1 MYIIKLILINSEIC
15 TFKWIYWVRLNHS
28 DCIFEA
34 TTGLHFYDISL
45 LMRSFDRM
53 IAKGHTLVIIEHN
66 PDVIKCAD
74 HIIDMGPDGGDAGG
88 QVVAEGTPE
97 QVAANPRSITG
108 KYLNL
113 KA

>member
-1 MYIIKLILINSEIC
+1 
-15 TFKWIYWVRLNHS
+15 
-28 DCIFEA
+28 
-34 TTGLHFYDISL
+34 
-45 LMRSFDRM
+45 MRSFDRL

-66 PDVIKCAD
+66 PDEIKCAD

-88 QVVAEGTPE
+88 QVVAEGIPE

-108 KYLNL
+108 KYLNQ